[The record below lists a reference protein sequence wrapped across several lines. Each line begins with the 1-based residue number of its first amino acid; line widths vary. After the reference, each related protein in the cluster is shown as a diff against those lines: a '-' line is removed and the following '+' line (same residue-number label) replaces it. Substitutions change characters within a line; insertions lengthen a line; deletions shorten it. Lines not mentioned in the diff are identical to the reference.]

1 MISASLFTLH
11 SLLFAVHM
19 RGFAILLL
27 FNLVG
32 VIGHTV
38 ARIPIPGPVL
48 GLILFT
54 ICLFLGV
61 VRLEW
66 VEQPASLLLKH
77 MLLFF
82 APVVVGAIAFFP
94 ELRAQWLAITVS
106 LVASTIAVMLV
117 TGWTAT
123 LLIKP
128 HKHSHGEG
136 Q

>member
-1 MISASLFTLH
+1 
-11 SLLFAVHM
+11 M
-19 RGFAILLL
+19 RGFAILLA
-27 FNLVG
+27 FNFLG
-32 VIGHTV
+32 VIGHD
-38 ARIPIPGPVL
+38 AGHIPIPAPVM

-66 VEQPASLLLKH
+66 VEQSAGFLLRH

-82 APVVVGAIAFFP
+82 APVIVGVIAFFP

-106 LVASTIAVMLV
+106 LVVSTIVVMLV

-123 LLIKP
+123 ALIRP
-128 HKHSHGEG
+128 HKHSSHEA

>member
-1 MISASLFTLH
+1 
-11 SLLFAVHM
+11 M

-27 FNLVG
+27 FNLLG
-32 VIGHTV
+32 AIGHTV
-38 ARIPIPGPVL
+38 AHIPIPGPVL
-48 GLILFT
+48 GLILIT
-54 ICLFLGV
+54 LCLFLGV

-82 APVVVGAIAFFP
+82 APVIVGVIAFFP
-94 ELRAQWLAITVS
+94 ELREQRLAITVS
-106 LVASTIAVMLV
+106 LVVSTIIVMLV

-123 LLIKP
+123 LLIKG
-128 HKHSHGEG
+128 KGGKG

>member
-1 MISASLFTLH
+1 
-11 SLLFAVHM
+11 M

-27 FNLVG
+27 FNLLG
-32 VIGHTV
+32 AIGHTV
-38 ARIPIPGPVL
+38 AHVPIPGAVL
-48 GLILFT
+48 GLVLFT
-54 ICLFLGV
+54 LCLFLGI

-66 VEQPASLLLKH
+66 VEEPASLLLKH

-82 APVVVGAIAFFP
+82 APVIVGVIAFFP

-106 LVASTIAVMLV
+106 LVGSTIAVMLV

-128 HKHSHGEG
+128 SKHLQREG

>member
-1 MISASLFTLH
+1 
-11 SLLFAVHM
+11 M

-27 FNLVG
+27 FNLLG
-32 VIGHTV
+32 VVGHTV
-38 ARIPIPGPVL
+38 ARIPVPGPVL

-54 ICLFLGV
+54 ICLFLGI

-82 APVVVGAIAFFP
+82 APVVVGVIAFFP
-94 ELRAQWLAITVS
+94 ELRAQWAAITVS
-106 LVASTIAVMLV
+106 LVVSTIAVMLV

-128 HKHSHGEG
+128 HKHPQREG
-136 Q
+136 L